1 MLLSTNEKFVFI
13 LDEWDYIF
21 SHNLFEEHQNDF
33 LEFLR
38 NLLKDKPYV
47 ALCYMTGV
55 LPIKKYSE
63 GSALN
68 MFDEFTMLNDGI
80 YDKYF
85 GFTENEVK
93 LLCSKQNG
101 NMTFEEIKELV

>member
-1 MLLSTNEKFVFI
+1 MI
-13 LDEWDYIF
+13 
-21 SHNLFEEHQNDF
+21 
-33 LEFLR
+33 
-38 NLLKDKPYV
+38 
-47 ALCYMTGV
+47 GV

-68 MFDEFTMLNDGI
+68 MFDEFTMLNDGV

-93 LLCSKQNG
+93 LLCSKQNIL
-101 NMTFEEIKELV
+101 TFSKIFSNRKFIYKEFIRLCKYISIYSCIFNNTFNVKNDNKQIFKKIVYKYSYEYL